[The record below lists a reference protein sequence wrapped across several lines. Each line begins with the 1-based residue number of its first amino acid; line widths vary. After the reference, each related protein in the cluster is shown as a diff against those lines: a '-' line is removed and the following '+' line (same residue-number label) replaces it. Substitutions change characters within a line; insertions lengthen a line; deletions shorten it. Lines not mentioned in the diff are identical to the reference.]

1 MDTISNPQWG
11 FYGTM
16 LEYDV
21 ETACQA
27 LDLAL
32 QAIQTA
38 TSLMSITC
46 MKFLQSRYGRH
57 FAVAVIDKLYAG
69 IPLETAIQNTVDEW
83 MTYIISRDAAKKCG
97 LRFGLPYLTG
107 FALSLELDD

>member
-16 LEYDV
+16 VEYDV
-21 ETACQA
+21 DTACQA

-32 QAIQTA
+32 KAIQTA

-57 FAVAVIDKLYAG
+57 FAVAVVDKLYEG
-69 IPLETAIQNTVDEW
+69 LPLEIAIQNTIKEW
-83 MTYIISRDAAKKCG
+83 MTFIVSRDAGKKCG
-97 LRFGLPYLTG
+97 LRVGLPYLTS
-107 FALSLELDD
+107 FALSLESDV